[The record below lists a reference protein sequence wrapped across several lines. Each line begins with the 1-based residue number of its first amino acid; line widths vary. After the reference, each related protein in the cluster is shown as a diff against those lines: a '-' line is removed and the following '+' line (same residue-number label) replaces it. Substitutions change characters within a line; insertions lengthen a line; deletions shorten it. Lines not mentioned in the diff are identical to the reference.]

1 MWVLS
6 ILPDSLLSFF
16 VNLVL
21 IVGFLGVVVSSA
33 FKYVV
38 RYFPQIIPY
47 RIALQV
53 ISVLLLSLG
62 VYFKGGQV
70 VEEKWRER
78 VTELEAKLAL
88 AEIESQKENVKIV
101 EKIVTKTQ
109 VIKERGEEIIRYVEV
124 EVGKY
129 NDKFAPGGVCEIPAE
144 FIKAHNNSAEQPK

>member
-6 ILPDSLLSFF
+6 FLPDSLLSFF

-21 IVGFLGVVVSSA
+21 VAGLAGVILSVA
-33 FKYVV
+33 FKYIVK
-38 RYFPQIIPY
+38 YIPSLIPH
-47 RIALQV
+47 RTVLQV
-53 ISVLLLSLG
+53 VSVLLLALG

-70 VEEKWRER
+70 VEEKWRAR
-78 VTELEAKLAL
+78 VTELEAKLAQ

-101 EKIVTKTQ
+101 EKIVTKTE

-129 NDKFAPGGVCEIPAE
+129 NEKFAPGGVCEIPAE